1 MFQVLLPRPF
11 LIKKW
16 RMVAV
21 LKQNSNKEICSCLH
35 KWLWQN
41 HYCLA
46 TFHPSYHVRISFSQ
60 HFICN
65 HLTKWNNLGNMKRIY
80 GCHYFYLL
88 IMSSTL
94 KHTSAAAL
102 FLCTS
107 KLVRSSL
114 PRLDAERLEVWS
126 RKIWNLIGQYRSR
139 ENERI
144 QRNQICL
151 NTKHKCSPAQ

>member
-94 KHTSAAAL
+94 KHTSSGSAISMHIKISS
-102 FLCTS
+102 FESSSPWCREI
-107 KLVRSSL
+107 RSL
-114 PRLDAERLEVWS
+114 ITQNLKFDWS
-126 RKIWNLIGQYRSR
+126 V
-139 ENERI
+139 
-144 QRNQICL
+144 
-151 NTKHKCSPAQ
+151 